1 MKKTLM
7 FVIAVLSLGGF
18 LFAQNVKIGVIDPDK
33 ILNSS
38 KEGKKILNELKTYY
52 QRKQAEINRRTKE
65 VEQLQQK
72 IKTQQ
77 GILSQSALQKL
88 ADQLERKQ
96 KDLKRYIDDANEEMA
111 KLKQK
116 KLTAFQMKMI
126 KVINQIAK
134 AKGLTIILDRRQLI
148 YAAPSVDISGDVIA
162 ALDKQFEKSMGVG
175 K

>member
-1 MKKTLM
+1 MKKKLI
-7 FVIAVLSLGGF
+7 FAIAVLSLGGF
-18 LFAQNVKIGVIDPDK
+18 LFSQNAKIGVIDPDK

-38 KEGKKILNELKTYY
+38 KEGKKILSELKTYY

-96 KDLKRYIDDANEEMA
+96 KALKRYVDDANEEMA

-116 KLTAFQMKMI
+116 KLSAFQMKMVRI
-126 KVINQIAK
+126 INRIAK
-134 AKGLTIILDRRQLI
+134 AKGLAVILDRRQLI
-148 YAAPSVDISGDVIA
+148 YVDPSVDISGDIIA
-162 ALDKQFEKSMGVG
+162 ALDREFEKKMGV
-175 K
+175 KK